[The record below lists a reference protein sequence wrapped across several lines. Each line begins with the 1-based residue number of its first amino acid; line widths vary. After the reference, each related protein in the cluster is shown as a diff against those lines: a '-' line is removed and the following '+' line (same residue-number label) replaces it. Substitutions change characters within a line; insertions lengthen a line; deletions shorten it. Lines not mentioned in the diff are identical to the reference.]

1 MEQSGITI
9 SMTDEQSELN
19 VYKALTDWSNLI
31 KNSAF
36 QNFPALPYYPE
47 NTDSKKKEE
56 KIETIEFPL
65 IKRVVANTLALDL
78 VSVQPLGLPQGLLM
92 YMDNIEKE
100 NVYTRKVLV
109 EKCKYTFLRD
119 YFIPLRTK

>member
-1 MEQSGITI
+1 MKQSGFTI
-9 SMTDEQSELN
+9 SITEEQPELS

-36 QNFPALPYYPE
+36 QNFPALPYCVE
-47 NTDSKKKEE
+47 NTKSKKKEE
-56 KIETIEFPL
+56 IETIKFPL
-65 IKRVVANTLALDL
+65 INKIVAQTLALDL
-78 VSVQPLGLPQGLLM
+78 VSVQPLSIPTGLIM

-109 EKCKYTFLRD
+109 EKYKSYRFLQD
-119 YFIPLRTK
+119 YFVPLRTK